1 MLRRREAARGVP
13 DLGPQ
18 WPESSKMSLVLTGML
33 ACLLELMTP
42 VLLGG
47 EVNKSIHCSKA
58 IRTAKDDL
66 KQASVLTK
74 G

>member
-18 WPESSKMSLVLTGML
+18 WPESSKMSLVLTGMF

-47 EVNKSIHCSKA
+47 EVNKSM
-58 IRTAKDDL
+58 TLL
-66 KQASVLTK
+66 KSHQNR
-74 G
+74 